1 MGPYELVSHAAWT
14 GTPAVFCC
22 IVARIRLA
30 GVSAAP
36 VLVAGDFPAPI
47 VRTPPPLKAAGPVE
61 VAAPAASRAVPPAVF
76 SASTPTPP
84 AAVALPRARRTS
96 LAAGDVPTCRL
107 RAELGVQVQDGS
119 AGRA

>member
-22 IVARIRLA
+22 IMARIRLA
-30 GVSAAP
+30 GVGAAP

-47 VRTPPPLKAAGPVE
+47 VRTPPPLKVAGPVQ
-61 VAAPAASRAVPPAVF
+61 VAAPAPSRAVPPAVL

-84 AAVALPRARRTS
+84 AAAAPPCARTESRAPTGSEPDRPAHRRPGGGP
-96 LAAGDVPTCRL
+96 A
-107 RAELGVQVQDGS
+107 
-119 AGRA
+119 

>member
-1 MGPYELVSHAAWT
+1 MGPYELVSHAART

-36 VLVAGDFPAPI
+36 VPVAGDCPAPI
-47 VRTPPPLKAAGPVE
+47 VRTPPPLKAAGPVK
-61 VAAPAASRAVPPAVF
+61 VAAPAASRAVPPAVL

-84 AAVALPRARRTS
+84 AAAAPPRPLHPGRPTHRQRARS
-96 LAAGDVPTCRL
+96 P
-107 RAELGVQVQDGS
+107 
-119 AGRA
+119 

>member
-14 GTPAVFCC
+14 GTPAVFCR

-47 VRTPPPLKAAGPVE
+47 VRTPPPLKAAGPVQ
-61 VAAPAASRAVPPAVF
+61 VAAPAPAGRCHQRCSPPARPPRRRRRPCRAPGTE
-76 SASTPTPP
+76 SAAPTGSEPDPP
-84 AAVALPRARRTS
+84 
-96 LAAGDVPTCRL
+96 G
-107 RAELGVQVQDGS
+107 
-119 AGRA
+119 